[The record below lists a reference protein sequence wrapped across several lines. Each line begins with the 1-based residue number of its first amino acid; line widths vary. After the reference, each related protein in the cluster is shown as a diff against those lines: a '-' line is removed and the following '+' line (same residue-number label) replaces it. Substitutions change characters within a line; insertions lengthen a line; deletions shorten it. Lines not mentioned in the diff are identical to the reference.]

1 MDTCRPSTDSEA
13 GDSDLSLRS
22 YLDCSENAF
31 HEYQKRVPGAE
42 YAGTFGYLAYHTP
55 FGGMVKGAHRNLM
68 RKHVRGITPA
78 DIEADFVRRLTP
90 GLTHCQRVGNIMGA
104 TAMMSLASTI
114 EHGNFEKPQRI
125 GVFTYGS
132 GCCSEFFSGV
142 ATREGQSRVRAMK
155 IKEQLDRRYELTM
168 DEYENL
174 LVGSNA
180 LKFGTRNLTLDSSF
194 VPQARRAHGRPTLFL
209 KEIKEYHRQYEWV
222 G

>member
-1 MDTCRPSTDSEA
+1 
-13 GDSDLSLRS
+13 
-22 YLDCSENAF
+22 
-31 HEYQKRVPGAE
+31 
-42 YAGTFGYLAYHTP
+42 
-55 FGGMVKGAHRNLM
+55 
-68 RKHVRGITPA
+68 
-78 DIEADFVRRLTP
+78 
-90 GLTHCQRVGNIMGA
+90 VGNIMGA

-168 DEYENL
+168 DEYESL

-180 LKFGTRNLTLDSSF
+180 LKFGMRNLTLDSSF

-209 KEIKEYHRQYEWV
+209 KEIKEYHRHYEWV